1 MSERPIFVPTVPD
14 GYPHACLPFLEVS
27 TILVTMSNDSQRS
40 PEEWFHEVATHYV
53 EAQVLFHLN
62 RAGVFEVLDRD
73 GPTAIA
79 ELAAALNLEER
90 PLATLLEYVIGIDR
104 LLALDDQGRVLFTA
118 WGEEV
123 LERYGRRA
131 QDGTRS
137 FNFFDVRVGA
147 YGPVWEALGGLLAGE
162 ERYGETLAR
171 AGDEA
176 AQGVYKVGARFGGE
190 LGTVVDQ
197 LEASTFVELGVTSGL
212 AASVGAARPGL
223 TLFGLDRDRGALD
236 AAAKRA
242 VGEGVTGVT
251 WLESDLFAVD
261 SWVPALQGLDPGVIT
276 TVHLHEIMAG
286 GADRLIQLFR
296 DLSERLPGWHF
307 VGLEQPLLSEAAR
320 EHTSATLWQYN
331 HSNVLIHHL
340 IGNGRILTDSAWMEL
355 FSSAG
360 VQVISAEG
368 LNYLG
373 YRAYTV
379 RL

>member
-1 MSERPIFVPTVPD
+1 
-14 GYPHACLPFLEVS
+14 
-27 TILVTMSNDSQRS
+27 MSNPSERS

-62 RAGVFEVLDRD
+62 RAGVFVALDRQ
-73 GPTAIA
+73 GPTAIP
-79 ELAAALNLEER
+79 ELASALNLELG
-90 PLATLLEYVIGIDR
+90 PLETLLEYLLGIDR
-104 LLALDDQGRVLFTA
+104 LLVLDDQDRVTFTP
-118 WGEEV
+118 WGQEV
-123 LERYGRRA
+123 LDRYGRTA

-147 YGPVWEALGGLLAGE
+147 YGPVWGALGGLLKGE

-176 AQGVYKVGARFGGE
+176 AQGVYKVGARFGAE
-190 LGTVVDQ
+190 LGALVDD
-197 LEASTFVELGVTSGL
+197 LEALTFLELGVTSGL
-212 AASVGAARPGL
+212 AASVGGARPDL
-223 TLFGLDRDRGALD
+223 RLFGLDRDRGALD
-236 AAAKRA
+236 EASDRA
-242 VGEGVTGVT
+242 RGEGVTRVT
-251 WLESDLFAVD
+251 WLEADLFAVD
-261 SWVPALQGLDPGVIT
+261 TWVPALEGLQPGVIT

-286 GADRLIQLFR
+286 GSERLVKLFER
-296 DLSERLPGWHF
+296 LSERLPGWYI
-307 VGLEQPLLSEAAR
+307 VGLEQPLLPASAR
-320 EHTSATLWQYN
+320 EHTSPTLWRYN

-355 FSSAG
+355 FASAG
-360 VQVISAEG
+360 VQVIRAEA